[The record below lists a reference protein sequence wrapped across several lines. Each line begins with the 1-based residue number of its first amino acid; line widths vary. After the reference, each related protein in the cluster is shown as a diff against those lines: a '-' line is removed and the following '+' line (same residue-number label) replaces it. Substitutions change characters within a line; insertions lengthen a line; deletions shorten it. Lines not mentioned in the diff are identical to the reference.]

1 MSIDKNIDSEI
12 LLAQPR
18 GFCAGVDRAISIV
31 NQALEQF
38 GAPIYVR
45 HEIVHNKYVVDDLRS
60 RGAIFIDDLEKVP
73 KGATLVF
80 SAHGVPPKVKEEVR
94 KYTVETTQANVGI
107 ASIKNFIFPLPTIKE
122 QQLIVDELESKLTI
136 CDKVEETIKLSL
148 QQAETLRQSI
158 LKKAFEGKLITN

>member
-1 MSIDKNIDSEI
+1 MDFDKEFLVSYS
-12 LLAQPR
+12 
-18 GFCAGVDRAISIV
+18 CAVV
-31 NQALEQF
+31 KPNQNMVLSKY
-38 GAPIYVR
+38 IYM
-45 HEIVHNKYVVDDLRS
+45 YSLS
-60 RGAIFIDDLEKVP
+60 
-73 KGATLVF
+73 
-80 SAHGVPPKVKEEVR
+80 PKVKEEVR

-158 LKKAFEGKLITN
+158 LKKAFEGKLV